1 MAIFHLSIKIV
12 SRSSG
17 KGAVAAAAYRAGVKL
32 EEKETGY
39 THDYTRKSSVIYSG
53 NFSPSQC
60 TTGISEPGN
69 SLERGAESGKEIG
82 CPACKGN

>member
-39 THDYTRKSSVIYSG
+39 ARLHEEKRCNLFGD
-53 NFSPSQC
+53 FSPSQC